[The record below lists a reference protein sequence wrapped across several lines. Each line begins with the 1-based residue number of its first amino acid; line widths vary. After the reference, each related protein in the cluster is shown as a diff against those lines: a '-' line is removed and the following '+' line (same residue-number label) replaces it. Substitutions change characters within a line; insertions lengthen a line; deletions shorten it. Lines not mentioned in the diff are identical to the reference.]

1 MFSRLLMR
9 PRCEVQSAT
18 ESSQICTTRT
28 ALAALEQG
36 VGHAVVLWAI
46 AEAIELSM
54 ESRGRPRRIDRRRGV
69 PFASG
74 VLRLSALPGP
84 RVVLYPFPLEEEEIR
99 PEDHTQYQAAKRRD
113 TI

>member
-84 RVVLYPFPLEEEEIR
+84 RVSKKKKRLGPKTTHNTRPLSDETLSR
-99 PEDHTQYQAAKRRD
+99 TV
-113 TI
+113 